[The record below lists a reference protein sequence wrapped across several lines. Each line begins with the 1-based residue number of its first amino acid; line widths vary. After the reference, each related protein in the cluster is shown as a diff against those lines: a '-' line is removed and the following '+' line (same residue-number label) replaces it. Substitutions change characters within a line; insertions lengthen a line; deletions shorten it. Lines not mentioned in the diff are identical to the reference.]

1 MNNFTV
7 LDKKVL
13 EFDNKKTKTEVSKCS
28 NR

>member
-13 EFDNKKTKTEVSKCS
+13 EFDNKKTKTEVLKCS